1 MEKKVEFKGK
11 RLIVRKD
18 TVLEESGKEIVRDVV
33 LVPKAVSIVA
43 RPSPEK
49 VILIRQHRHAAGETL
64 IELPAG
70 TIDPGEDPA
79 ETALR
84 ELSEETGYRAKKMD
98 HRATYFT
105 TPGFTNQLMFL
116 FEATELQAGEQSLE
130 DDETIEVVIT
140 SNKEALLLI
149 EEGTIRDA
157 KTMLGLLIVLG
168 SS

>member
-1 MEKKVEFKGK
+1 
-11 RLIVRKD
+11 
-18 TVLEESGKEIVRDVV
+18 
-33 LVPKAVSIVA
+33 
-43 RPSPEK
+43 
-49 VILIRQHRHAAGETL
+49 
-64 IELPAG
+64 
-70 TIDPGEDPA
+70 
-79 ETALR
+79 
-84 ELSEETGYRAKKMD
+84 MD